1 MDVFKLGHELTLR
14 IYRITTDYPD
24 NERFGLVSQMRRAS
38 VSICSNLTEGY
49 HRAGKAEFR
58 HFVNIARGSC
68 GELAYQLLLSRD
80 LGYLTKTVC
89 DDLCEI
95 CERLSRML
103 RKLYVYLAQ
112 PPERSTQHAAR

>member
-14 IYRITTDYPD
+14 IYRITKDYPD
-24 NERFGLVSQMRRAS
+24 DERFGLVSQMRRAS

-80 LGYLTKTVC
+80 LAYLNKTVC
-89 DDLCEI
+89 DDLSEM

-103 RKLYVYLAQ
+103 RKLYVSL
-112 PPERSTQHAAR
+112 ERSTQHTAR